1 MKYPLVILLSLLLLI
16 IAGLTLFNS
25 NGLYTDTITVG
36 IYPHMPPYQ
45 YMEDG
50 ELKGFEIE
58 LISEIADRLHYKIV
72 FVESDYK
79 YENYLNAKN
88 GNVDISI
95 SAITKTKERRDEV
108 IFSNFYM
115 RSYGSIITNNEN
127 YSKITDLNNKKI
139 GVLSNSTFE
148 ELALSHRAEIN
159 SEIVP
164 YNSFESLHT
173 DLSDKK
179 IDAAYT
185 DYFYYLAT
193 KNEYPDVYFLEN
205 VYDHYFG
212 MVSNNPK
219 LIEKVNRELD
229 NMEEDGSLQKLHDKY
244 FTEPE
249 ITITN

>member
-25 NGLYTDTITVG
+25 GGLYTDTITVG

-58 LISEIADRLHYKIV
+58 LISEIAERLHYKIV

-88 GNVDISI
+88 GDVDISI
-95 SAITKTKERRDEV
+95 SAITKTGARRDEI

-115 RSYGSIITNNEN
+115 YSYNSVVTNNEN

-139 GVLSNSTFE
+139 GVLANSTFE
-148 ELALSHRAEIN
+148 ELALSQRTEIN

-164 YNSFESLHT
+164 YPSFESLHN
-173 DLSDKK
+173 DLSNKK
-179 IDAAYT
+179 IDAVYT

-193 KNEYPDVYFLEN
+193 KNEYPKIYFIKN
-205 VYDHYFG
+205 TYTHYFG

-229 NMEEDGSLQKLHDKY
+229 LMEEDGSLQKLKDKY

-249 ITITN
+249 IKVTN